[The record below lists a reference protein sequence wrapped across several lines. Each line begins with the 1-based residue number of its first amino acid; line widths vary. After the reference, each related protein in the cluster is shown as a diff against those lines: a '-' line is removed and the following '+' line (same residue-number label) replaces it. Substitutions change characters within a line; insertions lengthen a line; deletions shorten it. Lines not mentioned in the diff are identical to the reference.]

1 VSADTPGEPRAAD
14 RDVLAARLH
23 AAWERLASLDLPPEP
38 RARLHRQLIA
48 VCDAAKAPGASP
60 GTCQRRL
67 DGFLSALDSVAD
79 DNSGHKN

>member
-1 VSADTPGEPRAAD
+1 VSPDTPAEPRAAD

-23 AAWERLASLDLPPEP
+23 AAWKRLASLDLPPEP

-60 GTCQRRL
+60 GACQRRL
-67 DGFLSALDSVAD
+67 DGFLGALEKAAD
-79 DNSGHKN
+79 NNSGHKN